1 MDKVN
6 KVNTDF
12 LISREKN
19 IYEVIIGLEVHAQ
32 VTSNSKLFSSSS
44 TKFGAE
50 PNTQVSLVDAA
61 FPGMLPVINE
71 FCVKQAIK
79 TGIGLKAQINKR
91 SVFDRKNYFYA
102 DLPQGY
108 QISQF
113 KHPIVGEGTVVLDM
127 PNGQKEVRIERLHL
141 EQDAG
146 KSIHD
151 IDPQHTMV
159 DLNRSGVALMEIVSK
174 PDLRSPEEVN
184 AYIKKLRSIMR
195 YLGTCDGN
203 MQEGSLRA
211 DVNVSVR
218 IKGTDKLG
226 TRCEIKNVNSI
237 KFMQMAINYEA
248 NRQVDLIEEG
258 KSIAQ
263 ETRLFDTKKN
273 ETRSMRSKEDAH
285 DYRYFPD
292 PDLLPLEVSD
302 DFVEKIKSE
311 IPELPDEKK
320 KRFIEKFKLSPYEAT
335 ILVSDIETSKYF
347 EEVVENS
354 DVKLATNWITGELFA
369 VLNNKNL
376 EISESPISSKNLS
389 KLINLIKDETISGK
403 IAKTIFELMMDSDK
417 DPQKIVEE
425 KGLKQESD
433 PKALEALIDKVIVDN
448 PDKVKEYKSG
458 KEKLFGF
465 FVGQAMK
472 DSNGKANPQLV
483 NDILKKKL

>member
-1 MDKVN
+1 VS
-6 KVNTDF
+6 KVNTEF
-12 LISREKN
+12 LISRKKN

-127 PNGQKEVRIERLHL
+127 PNGQKEVGIERLHL

-151 IDPQHTMV
+151 IDPQNTMV
-159 DLNRSGVALMEIVSK
+159 DLNRSGIALMEIVSK
-174 PDLRSPEEVN
+174 PDLRSPDEVN
-184 AYIKKLRSIMR
+184 VYIKKLRSIMR

-258 KSIAQ
+258 KSIDQ

-292 PDLLPLEVSD
+292 PDLLPLEVTD

-347 EEVVENS
+347 EEVIENS

-389 KLINLIKDETISGK
+389 KLINLIKDGTISGK